1 MGMCAVHAAARYWQ
15 SRVTG
20 PSVVGSI
27 VGIHAGLWLVAWP
40 VVVAFVSLEAA
51 LVTTVILTALF
62 GSPHFSSRAFR
73 LLPRTTPL
81 YPQEIDITAADP
93 SSRETPPEPNRNR
106 AAE

>member
-1 MGMCAVHAAARYWQ
+1 MCAVHAAARYRQ

-27 VGIHAGLWLVAWP
+27 VGIHAGLWLAAWP
-40 VVVAFVSLEAA
+40 VVAASASIELA

-62 GSPHFSSRAFR
+62 GTPHFSSRAFR
-73 LLPRTTPL
+73 LLPWTAPL
-81 YPQEIDITAADP
+81 YPQEIDITTADP
-93 SSRETPPEPNRNR
+93 SNEPDRNR